1 MLFDITNIG
10 GRPRKGRCVMMKRK
24 PIGKANLLK
33 LNIEREKENIKR
45 LEENLESLQAAL
57 KVQEAKDERENERK
71 RANNRARYKAN
82 KIIKQYPEY
91 GFRIERDYPDG
102 IHSLT
107 LWVFMSDEMERKA
120 TEMQHHLM
128 DSHWADDW
136 IDVSERLDEMVTFC
150 KEHHQA

>member
-1 MLFDITNIG
+1 MRIQVKLQQQTVNIH
-10 GRPRKGRCVMMKRK
+10 V
-24 PIGKANLLK
+24 
-33 LNIEREKENIKR
+33 LNYVSKWN
-45 LEENLESLQAAL
+45 
-57 KVQEAKDERENERK
+57 QEISTGMHHDAQQRK

-91 GFRIERDYPDG
+91 GFRIEKDYPDG

-136 IDVSERLDEMVTFC
+136 IDVSERLDEMVAFC